1 MASLNEVTLIGNVGM
16 DVEIKEFDRGGK
28 IAKFSMATTESYK
41 RKDGEK
47 IEHTSWH
54 NVVIRSEP
62 LVRIAQMFVAKGSS
76 VCIKG
81 KIIYRDYEKNGEK
94 RKTSKLIGYS
104 NYFFTHGE
112 KAKNLLEETSQ
123 FHGYKTF
130 KYIVKMLSF

>member
-1 MASLNEVTLIGNVGM
+1 MASLNEATLIGNVGM
-16 DVEIKEFDRGGK
+16 NVEVKEFDRGGK
-28 IAKFSMATTESYK
+28 IAKFTMATTESYK

-94 RKTSKLIGYS
+94 RKMTEIALDPYQGQLI
-104 NYFFTHGE
+104 
-112 KAKNLLEETSQ
+112 LLGKKENKQQSL
-123 FHGYKTF
+123 GDYDKTVG
-130 KYIVKMLSF
+130 INI